1 MTLEEF
7 LSRSWSIR
15 RLRAGPFRDCI
26 DLYMDRLRKDGYS
39 LVSARFSIRIVD
51 FFIRWL
57 IEGHFDCKDTNEQL
71 AACFFDSEARG
82 CRLRGGDRAAI
93 RRFIAVLRDAQ
104 VIAPALPPTLT
115 PADQILESY
124 RAYLE
129 RRQGLSPRSCEAYLK
144 FTRPFLRDMSIVQTG
159 HFAGLTQADVLGYVE
174 RRARDASAATAVA
187 MCSRLRS
194 FLRYLLVEGLIV
206 DDLAAC
212 VPSIKKWRFT
222 ALPTFLS
229 AAQIQQV
236 LQSCDQVTAVGRRDY
251 AVLMLLSRLGLRA
264 NEVATLTLDDIDWRS
279 GQFSIQGKGRQRATM
294 PLPPD
299 IGAAIAAYL
308 REGRPASDRR
318 QVFLRVH
325 PPHVGFPSTSG
336 IRDIASRALERAG
349 IHGLAHHGSHV
360 FRHSLAT
367 GLLRSGAT
375 LNQVGQVLRHKDH
388 NTTRIY
394 AKVDLAS
401 LRTLSLPWPG
411 AGQ

>member
-1 MTLEEF
+1 
-7 LSRSWSIR
+7 
-15 RLRAGPFRDCI
+15 
-26 DLYMDRLRKDGYS
+26 
-39 LVSARFSIRIVD
+39 V
-51 FFIRWL
+51 
-57 IEGHFDCKDTNEQL
+57 
-71 AACFFDSEARG
+71 
-82 CRLRGGDRAAI
+82 
-93 RRFIAVLRDAQ
+93 
-104 VIAPALPPTLT
+104 
-115 PADQILESY
+115 
-124 RAYLE
+124 YLE
-129 RRQGLSPRSCEAYLK
+129 QRKGLRTNSSDDYLK
-144 FTRPFLRDMSIVQTG
+144 FIRPFLRDMSITQTDD
-159 HFAGLTQADVLGYVE
+159 FAALTQAGVLGYVE
-174 RRARDASAATAVA
+174 RRGRAASAATAVA

-212 VPSIKKWRFT
+212 IPSIKKWRFT

-236 LQSCDQVTAVGRRDY
+236 LQCCDQATATGRRDY
-251 AVLMLLSRLGLRA
+251 AVLKLLSRLGLRA

-279 GQFSIQGKGRQRATM
+279 GQFSIQGKGRQKATM
-294 PLPPD
+294 PLLPD

-318 QVFLRVH
+318 QVFLRAH
-325 PPHVGFPSTSG
+325 PPHVGFPSSSG
-336 IRDIASRALERAG
+336 IREIASRALERAG

-375 LNQVGQVLRHKDH
+375 LTQVGQVLRHKDH